1 MLTHYNS
8 CASIAVIAQKHEFVC
23 LNIKFQISLSF
34 SLSSFAQC
42 GSEHT
47 C

>member
-8 CASIAVIAQKHEFVC
+8 CASVAVIAQKHEFVC
-23 LNIKFQISLSF
+23 LNIKCQMSLSF
-34 SLSSFAQC
+34 SLSSFAQY